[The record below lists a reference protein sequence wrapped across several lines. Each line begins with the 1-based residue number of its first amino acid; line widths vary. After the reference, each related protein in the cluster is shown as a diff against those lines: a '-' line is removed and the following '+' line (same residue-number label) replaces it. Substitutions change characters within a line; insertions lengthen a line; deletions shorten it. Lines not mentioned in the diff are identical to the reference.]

1 MMFCL
6 FFPFYSIFDLT
17 FVMMGLWINEY
28 YFPPSDFRSIFEPLG
43 NWLIFSRPYHL
54 RLFSPWKKLCFKMD
68 LPPVVIP
75 VLTTCDI
82 HTQYNWPNFGG
93 YYTLLLTAGVHSQE
107 LILILEF

>member
-1 MMFCL
+1 
-6 FFPFYSIFDLT
+6 
-17 FVMMGLWINEY
+17 
-28 YFPPSDFRSIFEPLG
+28 
-43 NWLIFSRPYHL
+43 
-54 RLFSPWKKLCFKMD
+54 MD

-93 YYTLLLTAGVHSQE
+93 YYTLLLTAGVQSQE